1 MTLRLSR
8 ILRPPA
14 ILLTLFI
21 AAAFSPT
28 DSSGLFGFGSEPR
41 DLAWLWVPTEDFSG
55 WERLAVLMEADQ
67 DIKLTVALTPP
78 MMTPPMRDATASLI
92 AEGRL
97 EIALRLSGDPILPL
111 IQGLPEAPRRQD
123 PLKRIAIAR
132 EEYRKAFG
140 RLPEGFV
147 PGAGLAAPGLLRAF
161 KAMRLRWVAVGGE
174 SADPW
179 PSRPPTMFVKARPL
193 LSFTAPL
200 DPNAIPDPERSLLVY
215 VADESQGLLP
225 AGSLLDFLENI
236 RGAKHSWKWSTVS
249 EIVSVREPGPDA
261 SEVSNWSS
269 WTGEDYEA
277 WWDHPSLKAAWKLY
291 AGAAMALKRY
301 RNSGTASLKVLESA
315 TNDLYMTQSSRFYRL
330 LSRSEGSEEAREA
343 EEEFRTLLISVY
355 HLIKKAPPEGLFIS
369 LVVECIDDIPAR
381 STSRSKRLRI
391 TQGPSWLSFA
401 NPMFSPKSGAL
412 WRIDTVRVDWDE
424 TDIVF
429 TYRMGEVEAPGET
442 AHPQGLLLHTYI
454 DLNHVVGAG
463 STRLLAGHGIFVKA
477 RDAWEYALS
486 VTGAEA
492 TLYRWAGRRIET
504 ARTQPEVDPD
514 TGEIRVRFPREKLRG
529 NPLRWGYI
537 TTSLTVPLEEEDDTA
552 RVVGIVGSLNVQRR
566 IAKPTERIK
575 RLGALRIDR

>member
-1 MTLRLSR
+1 MTLRLPR

-14 ILLTLFI
+14 ILLTLLI
-21 AAAFSPT
+21 ATTFSPAG
-28 DSSGLFGFGSEPR
+28 SSALFGFGSESR
-41 DLAWLWVPTEDFSG
+41 DLAWLWIPTEDFSG

-67 DIKLTVALTPP
+67 NIKLTVALTPP
-78 MMTPPMRDATASLI
+78 MMTPPMREATASLI

-97 EIALRLSGDPILPL
+97 EIALRLQGDPILPL

-132 EEYRKAFG
+132 EEYRKFFG

-179 PSRPPTMFVKARPL
+179 PSRPPTTFVKARPL
-193 LSFTAPL
+193 PSFTAPL
-200 DPNAIPDPERSLLVY
+200 DPSAIPDPERSLLVY

-225 AGSLLDFLENI
+225 AGSLLDFLDNI
-236 RGAKHSWKWSTVS
+236 RGVKTSWNWSTVS
-249 EIVSVREPGPDA
+249 EVVIAREPGPDA
-261 SEVSNWSS
+261 SEVSDWSS

-277 WWDHPSLKAAWKLY
+277 WWEHPSLKAAWKLY
-291 AGAAMALKRY
+291 AGAAKALKRY
-301 RNSGTASLKVLESA
+301 RNSGTANLKVLESA
-315 TNDLYMTQSSRFYRL
+315 TSDLYMTQSSRFYRL
-330 LSRSEGSEEAREA
+330 LSRFEGSEEAREA

-355 HLIKKAPPEGLFIS
+355 HRIKRAPPEGLFAS
-369 LVVECIDDIPAR
+369 LVEEGVDDIPTR
-381 STSRSKRLRI
+381 SPSRTKRLRI
-391 TQGPSWLSFA
+391 TQGPAWLSFA
-401 NPMFSPKSGAL
+401 NPAFSPKSGAL
-412 WRIDTVRVDWDE
+412 WRIDAVRVDWDE

-442 AHPQGLLLHTYI
+442 ARPQGLLLHTYI

-463 STRLLAGHGIFVKA
+463 STKLLAGHRLFIKA

-486 VTGAEA
+486 VTGTEA
-492 TLYRWAGRRIET
+492 SLYRWAGRRIET

-514 TGEIRVRFPREKLRG
+514 AGEIRVRFPREKLRG

-537 TTSLTVPLEEEDDTA
+537 TTSLTSPLEDGEEGA
-552 RVVGIVGSLNVQRR
+552 KVVGIIGPLNLQRS
-566 IAKPTERIK
+566 IEKPAKGMK
-575 RLGALRIDR
+575 RLGALRISR